1 MENNVHEFTLAICSN
16 VMGAFKNIGYELGKQ
31 KSFNRKVVL
40 FAVVTSCYIFVSE
53 KRSRDHEAKIHKLER
68 EIAEFKNQKG

>member
-1 MENNVHEFTLAICSN
+1 MENHAHEFTLAICN
-16 VMGAFKNIGYELGKQ
+16 NIMGTFKNIGYELGKQ

-40 FAVVTSCYIFVSE
+40 FAIVTSCYIFMAE